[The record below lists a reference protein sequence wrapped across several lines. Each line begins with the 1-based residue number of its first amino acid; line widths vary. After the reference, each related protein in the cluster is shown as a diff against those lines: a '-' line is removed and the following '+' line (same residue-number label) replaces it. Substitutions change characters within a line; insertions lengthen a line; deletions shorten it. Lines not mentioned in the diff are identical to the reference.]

1 MVCHFGPPVESTRCP
16 SLWER
21 GREVVNYSL
30 QPTLSRGQVSRRVE
44 RVQPSA
50 QLGNPLLTVVAE
62 SSIVGRDPQVNGVD
76 VCFRFSEANRAP
88 TPQVQIERRTKIIS
102 RTTAT

>member
-1 MVCHFGPPVESTRCP
+1 MPVALGARQRGCELLLES
-16 SLWER
+16 L
-21 GREVVNYSL
+21 L
-30 QPTLSRGQVSRRVE
+30 FQKGQVSRRVE

-76 VCFRFSEANRAP
+76 VCFRFSEA
-88 TPQVQIERRTKIIS
+88 IERQRRRFK
-102 RTTAT
+102 